1 MQHLFAQI
9 EAAKTAIRHSWNES
23 ARVGVV
29 LGTGM
34 NNIVSS
40 LGLDVVIPYDQIPH
54 FPASTAI
61 GHSGNL
67 HCGQFRGVNVIAMQ
81 GRTHLYEGVSL
92 SDVTLPI
99 RLMKAMGVDLLI
111 LTNASGGVNPHFGL
125 GDVMVLEDHI
135 DLLPDN
141 PLRGVNDDRLGPR
154 FPDMS
159 QPYDPTLID
168 RALEIARDHQFAAHK
183 GVYAAMAGPNYE
195 TRAEYRLMRYI
206 GADVVGMSTVPE
218 VIVAVHSGMR
228 SLGLSTITNICNP
241 DRLEAT
247 SGETVVAMAAAAEE
261 KVKAIICGIL
271 EAEGSER

>member
-1 MQHLFAQI
+1 MHQLFAKI
-9 EAAKTAIRHSWNES
+9 EAAKTAICRSWSES
-23 ARVGVV
+23 AQVGVV

-34 NNIVSS
+34 NDIVDS
-40 LGLDVVIPYDQIPH
+40 LGLEVVIPYDSIPH
-54 FPASTAI
+54 FPVSTAI

-67 HCGQFRGVNVIAMQ
+67 HCGQYCGQNVIAMQ
-81 GRTHLYEGVSL
+81 GRTHFYEGVPL
-92 SDVTLPI
+92 ADVTLPI
-99 RLMKAMGVDLLI
+99 RVMKAMGVNLLI
-111 LTNASGGVNPHFGL
+111 LTNASGGVNSQYGL
-125 GDVMVLEDHI
+125 GEVMVMEDHI

-159 QPYDPTLID
+159 QPYDPVLVD
-168 RALEIARDHQFAAHK
+168 RALKIAREHQFVAHK
-183 GVYAAMAGPNYE
+183 GIYAAMAGPNYE
-195 TRAEYRLMRYI
+195 SRAEYRLMRHV

-228 SLGLSTITNICNP
+228 SLGLSTVTNICNP

-261 KVKAIICGIL
+261 KVKAIICGVL
-271 EAEGSER
+271 EAEGSES